1 MKQRRVLTL
10 VVTSMLI
17 YLMMGFGVSYAQD
30 DCGDGLPCG
39 RIPWDLPAF
48 PSLPSATPI
57 PTITPRP
64 DFNGNVGPGTPTAT
78 LRGSDLGAEEI
89 ANQIATASGYNPTP
103 IPVLNA
109 SGTPEDISAD
119 ISALRENTA
128 IVFGYARGLTS
139 MHFGKSTPLV
149 GFLVFVFGLV
159 MFIKGWTFIMPIL
172 ATLVGLFMRLVSF
185 ILGFLPI

>member
-1 MKQRRVLTL
+1 MSQRRVFRFVAAL
-10 VVTSMLI
+10 MLI
-17 YLMMGFGVSYAQD
+17 WFVGVGIAAAQN
-30 DCGDGLPCG
+30 DCGNGLPCG
-39 RIPWDLPAF
+39 SIPWPQPNPPQLKSP
-48 PSLPSATPI
+48 TPI
-57 PTITPRP
+57 PTVTPRP
-64 DFNGNVGPGTPTAT
+64 DVNGSVGPGTPTAT
-78 LRGSDLGAEEI
+78 MRGSDLGAADI

-109 SGTPEDISAD
+109 SGTPEDISTD
-119 ISALRENTA
+119 LTVLRENTA

-159 MFIKGWTFIMPIL
+159 MFIKGWTFLMPIV